1 MSKKKP
7 KYNKHKIKRLK
18 EKIRQSQDKPPMNR
32 KNREMSSLERIFAD
46 LLDDL
51 KIEYE
56 REKPLKYLQ
65 GWRYYDF
72 HLVGHGILVEVDG
85 AYWHG
90 DDRKPSYVTMMA
102 KKNDY
107 TKDFLAKMRGYELIR
122 VKEKKLIEE
131 YDTIKEN
138 ISQRVG
144 KENL

>member
-1 MSKKKP
+1 M
-7 KYNKHKIKRLK
+7 
-18 EKIRQSQDKPPMNR
+18 
-32 KNREMSSLERIFAD
+32 
-46 LLDDL
+46 
-51 KIEYE
+51 
-56 REKPLKYLQ
+56 
-65 GWRYYDF
+65 
-72 HLVGHGILVEVDG
+72 EVDG

-107 TKDFLAKMRGYELIR
+107 TKNFLAKMRGYELIR

>member
-1 MSKKKP
+1 MPKKKP
-7 KYNKHKIKRLK
+7 KYNKNKVKRLR
-18 EKIRQSQDKPPMNR
+18 EKIRQSSDHPPMNR
-32 KNREMSSLERIFAD
+32 KNREMSGLERIFAD

-56 REKPLKYLQ
+56 REKPLKYMQ

-72 HLVGHGILVEVDG
+72 HLIGHGILIEVDG
-85 AYWHG
+85 SYWHG

-107 TKDFLAKMRGYELIR
+107 TKNFLAKMRGYELIR
-122 VKEKKLIEE
+122 VKEKELTGD
-131 YDTIKEN
+131 YDMVKEN

-144 KENL
+144 KQNL